1 MSELTKLDVAV
12 LTCFITTLFCGVIGV
27 WRAILEAKASDRR
40 EYEQYERGLRHGR
53 EGEARDQRQRE
64 IDAERSRI
72 DLEHAAR
79 NLEIVEE
86 YSRRVR
92 AYVDDE
98 NRTWN

>member
-1 MSELTKLDVAV
+1 MNELTKLDVAA
-12 LTCFITTLFCGVIGV
+12 LTCFITTLICVVIGG
-27 WRAILEAKASDRR
+27 WRALAEAKASDRR

-53 EGEARDQRQRE
+53 EGEERDQRQRE
-64 IDAERSRI
+64 VDAERSRI
-72 DLEHAAR
+72 DLER
-79 NLEIVEE
+79 REIVEE